1 MAFSLLKLLH
11 ILFAITAVGSNIT
24 YGVWQ
29 GLAVNSPEHEAF
41 VLRGVKLLDDRV
53 ANPAYG
59 LLLVTGLIMAF
70 WHWSITTH
78 WIVAAIV
85 LYVVLIGVAVAFY
98 SPALTEQARVLDRD
112 GHDSAAYRA
121 VSRRATVI
129 GIGLFLPVLGIL
141 FMMVVKPAL

>member
-1 MAFSLLKLLH
+1 MAYSLLKLVH

-29 GLAVNSPEHEAF
+29 GLAGNSPEHEAF
-41 VLRGVKLLDDRV
+41 VLRGIKFLDNRV

-70 WHWSITTH
+70 WHWSLTTH
-78 WIVAAIV
+78 WIVAAII

-98 SPALTEQARVLDRD
+98 SPALTEQIRSVERD
-112 GHDSAAYRA
+112 GHNSSAYQAA
-121 VSRRATVI
+121 SRRAALI
-129 GIGLFLPVLGIL
+129 GAGLFLPVLAIL

>member
-59 LLLVTGLIMAF
+59 VLLVTGLIMAF

-78 WIVAAIV
+78 WIVAV
-85 LYVVLIGVAVAFY
+85 SVMYVVLIGVWVACY
-98 SPALTEQARVLDRD
+98 LSLL
-112 GHDSAAYRA
+112 
-121 VSRRATVI
+121 I
-129 GIGLFLPVLGIL
+129 GYD
-141 FMMVVKPAL
+141 

>member
-1 MAFSLLKLLH
+1 MVFSLLKLLH

-29 GLAVNSPEHEAF
+29 RLAGNSPEHEAF
-41 VLRGVKLLDDRV
+41 VLRGIKFLDNRV

-70 WHWSITTH
+70 WHWSITTR
-78 WIVAAIV
+78 WIVAAII
-85 LYVVLIGVAVAFY
+85 LYVVLIAAAVAFY
-98 SPALTEQARVLDRD
+98 SPALSEQIQVIERD
-112 GHDSAAYRA
+112 GPKSPAYQAA
-121 VSRRATVI
+121 SRRATLI
-129 GIGLFLPVLGIL
+129 GAGLFIPVLGIL

>member
-1 MAFSLLKLLH
+1 MAYSLLKLLH

-29 GLAVNSPEHEAF
+29 GLAGNSPEHEAF
-41 VLRGVKLLDDRV
+41 VLRGIKFLDNRV

-70 WHWSITTH
+70 WQWSITTR
-78 WIVAAIV
+78 WIVAAII
-85 LYVVLIGVAVAFY
+85 LYVVLIVVAAAFY
-98 SPALTEQARVLDRD
+98 SPALTEQIRVLERD
-112 GHDSAAYRA
+112 GHDSVAYRA
-121 VSRRATVI
+121 ASARAGVI